1 MVVEQAECCT
11 QIGRC
16 QLKMLAVIRSMLHM
30 LWMLLTVIPVAL
42 VLLAAAMLQC
52 DGKRLYRIAVFWLG
66 LAISGAKYILGI
78 RYVVQGV
85 ENLPAKN
92 QPAVLLVKHQS
103 TYETFLM
110 PVIMPSDLAYVFK
123 KELLYLPFFGWA
135 IGRLDMVHIDRK
147 LKSQSFNKVVQQG
160 RELLA
165 RGIWVIMFPEGT
177 RIARGQTGN
186 YKSGGARL
194 AIETGVPVIPI
205 AVNSAVCWPR
215 KAFIKYPGTVT
226 VSIGPMINSQ
236 GRQADE
242 LMAEVQRWIEN
253 EMTQLDPSA
262 YSLGANHP

>member
-1 MVVEQAECCT
+1 MAF
-11 QIGRC
+11 
-16 QLKMLAVIRSMLHM
+16 IRSLLHM
-30 LWMLLTVIPVAL
+30 GWMLLTVIPVAL
-42 VLLAAAMLQC
+42 VLLGAAALQFN
-52 DGKRLYRIAVFWLG
+52 GQRLYQIAVFWLG

-78 RYVVQGV
+78 RYVVEGR
-85 ENLPAKN
+85 EHLPEAG

-123 KELLYLPFFGWA
+123 RELLYLPFFGWA
-135 IGRLDMVHIDRK
+135 IGRLDMIHIDRK

-160 RELLA
+160 SDLLA
-165 RGIWVIMFPEGT
+165 KGVWVIMFPEGT
-177 RIARGQTGN
+177 RIPRGHSGK

-194 AIETGVPVIPI
+194 AIETGVPVIPV

-226 VSIGPMINSQ
+226 VSIGPKISSQ

-242 LMAEVQRWIEN
+242 LMAEVQQWIEN
-253 EMTQLDPSA
+253 EMHRLDPTA
-262 YSLGANHP
+262 YAQDVCGS